1 MPTRLQ
7 VRFKEMTSRL
17 LTFKRITEV
26 FSFRPEWKLR
36 KLSTT
41 FLKIQWKGLSKA
53 PMCRIFVQ
61 SPIRN
66 AFFTSQKGPRTKPE
80 DNTLS
85 FRRSTLSTSTRSMKS
100 TYSATNTFMR
110 KSLNLNNQ
118 EEGSSHFTPNSTNSC
133 FWRQKWPGTRS
144 KNSCRSTTNKRKLC
158 LSDPSAPTVS
168 HWISAKT
175 LLSPRNKILT
185 SNSSDNNS
193 DLWYF
198 IVSVFIIVEYN

>member
-7 VRFKEMTSRL
+7 VRFKETTSRL

-26 FSFRPEWKLR
+26 FSFQPEWKLR

-53 PMCRIFVQ
+53 PMCRISAQ
-61 SPIRN
+61 SPTKN

-80 DNTLS
+80 DNTSS
-85 FRRSTLSTSTRSMKS
+85 FRRSTLSMSTRSMKS

-118 EEGSSHFTPNSTNSC
+118 EEGLSHTTPNSTNSC
-133 FWRQKWPGTRS
+133 SWRQKWPGTRS
-144 KNSCRSTTNKRKLC
+144 KSSCRSTTNKRKLC
-158 LSDPSAPTVS
+158 LLDPSAPIVS

-175 LLSPRNKILT
+175 LLKHKKKLLT
-185 SNSSDNNS
+185 SNNMGNNS